1 MLTDIEET
9 YQRIRYMD
17 SSCERFCVT
26 PLRLP
31 FLALATISTALSRA
45 SEVTSTLALV
55 PTQRLPF
62 SSLCLLLATSTYLN
76 MVTTKEYN
84 TLDSRKQELMTL
96 KTKIEILE
104 TQLNK
109 QKTVLATSGDGVR
122 DTNAASGFDRTA
134 IPGTSVQR
142 WRITTQGVLI
152 VVDGKTYWW
161 CEQ

>member
-1 MLTDIEET
+1 
-9 YQRIRYMD
+9 
-17 SSCERFCVT
+17 
-26 PLRLP
+26 
-31 FLALATISTALSRA
+31 
-45 SEVTSTLALV
+45 
-55 PTQRLPF
+55 
-62 SSLCLLLATSTYLN
+62 